1 MAATSTSNSA
11 ASADDWFASSPG
23 AGAHGITPATAA
35 SSSRQQQ
42 QQQQQPTSG
51 NSGFYSM
58 TTINNNNTTGSGAI
72 GSNDNIR
79 GSSGNYR
86 STNNHYGNSQQ
97 QPYYGSGNLY
107 GNNSNAAPTA
117 PPAPS
122 YGFTNG
128 GYYGGNSGGYANDSY
143 QHAMT
148 GAIGGGIGGTVG
160 GVNNNSSNVAIPP
173 ASAFGSHMNTNSSSS
188 SSLYND
194 GGTNSYNDMSGTMG
208 GPIGIAPTSLSSM
221 PNVFDPNIAAA
232 KKAEAMQQQQQQQQ
246 HYIAGGNNPSTVSYE
261 EDYDSE
267 PPLLE
272 ELGVNFPHIYSKSR
286 AVLFPFGTHAKSL
299 ESGLIEND
307 ADLAGPLAFA
317 LGLGGELLLAGKLHF
332 GFVYGFGLSGCIFMT
347 LILNLLNPNGAVSMW
362 TVVSILGYALLPVNL
377 LACVNIFMRVHKL
390 GVWGMVLAVLVIV
403 WCTTASARLFER
415 GCNMRE
421 QRFLVAYPTA
431 LLYSAFVIITI
442 F

>member
-1 MAATSTSNSA
+1 M
-11 ASADDWFASSPG
+11 
-23 AGAHGITPATAA
+23 
-35 SSSRQQQ
+35 
-42 QQQQQPTSG
+42 
-51 NSGFYSM
+51 
-58 TTINNNNTTGSGAI
+58 GSGAI
-72 GSNDNIR
+72 GSNDNIH
-79 GSSGNYR
+79 GNSSNNYS
-86 STNNHYGNSQQ
+86 STNHYGTSSSASQQ
-97 QPYYGSGNLY
+97 QYGSSNLY
-107 GNNSNAAPTA
+107 GGNSSAATTTV
-117 PPAPS
+117 PPAGG
-122 YGFTNG
+122 YGLTSG
-128 GYYGGNSGGYANDSY
+128 GYYGGSGGYGTNNQ

-148 GAIGGGIGGTVG
+148 GTIGGGSV
-160 GVNNNSSNVAIPP
+160 NNSSSGGSSNIPIPP
-173 ASAFGSHMNTNSSSS
+173 ASAFGSHMNNSSTS
-188 SSLYND
+188 SSLYHD
-194 GGTNSYNDMSGTMG
+194 GNNSYDGLSGTMG
-208 GPIGIAPTSLSSM
+208 GPIGGSSIAAPSLSTM
-221 PNVFDPNIAAA
+221 PNVFDPNVAAA
-232 KKAEAMQQQQQQQQ
+232 KKAEAMQQQQQ
-246 HYIAGGNNPSTVSYE
+246 HISGGNNYPSYE
-261 EDYDSE
+261 EDYDNE

-286 AVLFPFGTHAKSL
+286 AVLFPFGKHAKSL

-377 LACVNIFMRVHKL
+377 LACMNIFMRVHKL

>member
-1 MAATSTSNSA
+1 MQHGGVAA
-11 ASADDWFASSPG
+11 ASADDWFAPPG
-23 AGAHGITPATAA
+23 AAHGITPATTAA
-35 SSSRQQQ
+35 TSRQQQ
-42 QQQQQPTSG
+42 QPPTSG

-58 TTINNNNTTGSGAI
+58 TTNNNNNSSASTGSGAI
-72 GSNDNIR
+72 GSNDNIH
-79 GSSGNYR
+79 GSSGNNY

-97 QPYYGSGNLY
+97 QPYGSSNLY
-107 GNNSNAAPTA
+107 VNNSNAAPTA

-122 YGFTNG
+122 YGFTGG
-128 GYYGGNSGGYANDSY
+128 GYYGGNSGGYANNSY
-143 QHAMT
+143 QQAMT
-148 GAIGGGIGGTVG
+148 GAIGGGIGGTG
-160 GVNNNSSNVAIPP
+160 GVNNNSSNNVAIPP

-232 KKAEAMQQQQQQQQ
+232 KKAEAMQQQQQQQ
-246 HYIAGGNNPSTVSYE
+246 HYIAGGNNPSTISYE
-261 EDYDSE
+261 EDYDNE